1 MLILI
6 KRFLRSLAL
15 SACTVVAAAIFIVI
29 PASSSSALGCVLGPS
44 LGAAAAKVGISCPTV
59 EGDGGIE
66 GEGGGAWGS
75 APGAC
80 RYGWSNA
87 NLPAGLFDYLQT
99 LPSKTNDFMVGRQH
113 INQTV
118 FQKNGKFA
126 GRISITFRDDSSF
139 VMTVDL
145 LNRSWGSH
153 EFVYFDCAQ
162 SSGGPTYE
170 NLGGSLF
177 LAMPGSTDP
186 VPAGVRGSIVAHGA
200 TSSLPAKKFLL
211 RVDVTNAG
219 TSNNYAEI
227 DLGLA
232 GYSIDTI
239 PTLPAGMN
247 CVPLEGL
254 ICSYN
259 GLNAGQTVTVVL
271 VLSQE
276 NDLPGGTPVDIAVS
290 ASGFQKVH
298 VVDGVV
304 ALNRPVTVSNL
315 YRITPL

>member
-1 MLILI
+1 MLISFNPVI
-6 KRFLRSLAL
+6 KSLAL
-15 SACTVVAAAIFIVI
+15 SVSIVVAAAALIVI

-59 EGDGGIE
+59 EGDGGIG
-66 GEGGGAWGS
+66 GEGGGSWGS

-87 NLPAGLFDYLQT
+87 NLPAGVFDYLQT
-99 LPSKTNDFMVGRQH
+99 LPSKTYDFMLGSQH
-113 INQTV
+113 FNQTV

-145 LNRSWGSH
+145 VNRSWGSH

-186 VPAGVRGSIVAHGA
+186 VPAGVRGSIVTHGA
-200 TSSLPAKKFLL
+200 TSSLPAQKFLL
-211 RVDVTNAG
+211 RVDVTNTG
-219 TSNNYAEI
+219 TSTNFTEI

-232 GYSIDTI
+232 GYSIDAI
-239 PTLPAGMN
+239 PALPAGMD
-247 CVPLEGL
+247 CAPLEGL

-259 GLNAGQTVTVVL
+259 GLTAGQTVTLVL
-271 VLSQE
+271 VLNSE
-276 NDLPGGTPVDIAVS
+276 TDRPGGSPIDIAVS
-290 ASGFQKVH
+290 ASGFQKVNL
-298 VVDGVV
+298 VDGAL
-304 ALNRPVTVSNL
+304 ALNRPVTVTNL
-315 YRITPL
+315 YTISPH